1 MNKNENILKLSSNIK
16 IKLEKKL
23 INVEKKLKNTNNLNK
38 VVEYAI
44 EKQNLQLYLEYIKK
58 LINVAGKRYTNKFLR

>member
-23 INVEKKLKNTNNLNK
+23 INVDKKIKNTKNLNK

>member
-16 IKLEKKL
+16 IKLEKKH
-23 INVEKKLKNTNNLNK
+23 INVDKKIKNTKNLNK